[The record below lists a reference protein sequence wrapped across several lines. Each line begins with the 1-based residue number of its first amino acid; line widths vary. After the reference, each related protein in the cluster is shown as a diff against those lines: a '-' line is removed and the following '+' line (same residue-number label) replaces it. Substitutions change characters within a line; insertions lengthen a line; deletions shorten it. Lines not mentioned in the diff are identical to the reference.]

1 MSHPLRAR
9 IYKSLQGRVA
19 SPRLMSTELGVPLG
33 NVAYHVRR
41 LDDLG
46 LIKLV
51 NVTRARGALEH
62 HYTAV
67 KI

>member
-9 IYKSLQGRVA
+9 LYKALQGRVA
-19 SPRLMSTELGVPLG
+19 SPRMLATEIGVPLG

-62 HYTAV
+62 HYTAL
-67 KI
+67 